1 MEQYPSDNFIPQR
14 EPNEVTLEYVA
25 EPKPYVAYYVQD
37 RPLPG
42 RKPETAAQEPPAKTR
57 RKGHRGLKIFLICLA
72 AVLVLAGGLYAAWC
86 FGPRNNLPGFYD
98 APETPAAP
106 LVSVAEGDVF
116 ELAGARWS
124 VVETPGHTPGGICWK
139 LEDDR
144 ALFTGD
150 TLFRGTAGRTDLPG
164 GDSRA
169 LALMVADWAQ
179 VHGRRLAILTVDHGL
194 NPDSAAWSAAR
205 PSNLRPATR

>member
-72 AVLVLAGGLYAAWC
+72 AVLVLAGGLYAAC
-86 FGPRNNLPGFYD
+86 RTASTAAITATTMTIPTTIITMASLTR
-98 APETPAAP
+98 APSRSCRSYRRTTA
-106 LVSVAEGDVF
+106 
-116 ELAGARWS
+116 
-124 VVETPGHTPGGICWK
+124 C
-139 LEDDR
+139 
-144 ALFTGD
+144 ALST
-150 TLFRGTAGRTDLPG
+150 RT
-164 GDSRA
+164 
-169 LALMVADWAQ
+169 V
-179 VHGRRLAILTVDHGL
+179 T
-194 NPDSAAWSAAR
+194 
-205 PSNLRPATR
+205 ATR